1 MRIYSFVSENQYGC
15 KSREWKH
22 KHRFLNLF
30 FDFIPA
36 VPVALAANR
45 TVKRWLASS
54 WAAIALFKTRP
65 CSLNRRTAGILT
77 SSLFPSSFDM
87 ANMGCV
93 SLELP
98 STLSA
103 AQKKKC
109 SVAESC
115 KLGYSEARL
124 TKLGS
129 KSPTWVVYHRDT
141 RFSND
146 VTAAIRFP
154 PRKETECM
162 FEPQSNL

>member
-1 MRIYSFVSENQYGC
+1 MQIYSFVSENQYGS

-22 KHRFLNLF
+22 KHRFLILF

-87 ANMGCV
+87 ANIGCV

-103 AQKKKC
+103 AQKKMC
-109 SVAESC
+109 SVAECASSVIQKHVWRSSGANRRHEWSTTEILGFPTTSRLPYVFLLEK
-115 KLGYSEARL
+115 KL
-124 TKLGS
+124 
-129 KSPTWVVYHRDT
+129 VHVC
-141 RFSND
+141 
-146 VTAAIRFP
+146 AA
-154 PRKETECM
+154 E
-162 FEPQSNL
+162 

>member
-1 MRIYSFVSENQYGC
+1 MHIYSFVSENQYGC

-146 VTAAIRFP
+146 VTAA
-154 PRKETECM
+154 M
-162 FEPQSNL
+162 FAPQSNL